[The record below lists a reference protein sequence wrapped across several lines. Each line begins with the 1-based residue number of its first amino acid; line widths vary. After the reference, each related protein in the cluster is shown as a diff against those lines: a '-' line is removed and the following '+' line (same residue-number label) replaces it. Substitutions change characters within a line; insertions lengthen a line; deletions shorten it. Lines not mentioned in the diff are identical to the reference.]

1 MLISGLVSVSF
12 RALSC
17 EEIIALAKQNGLRAI
32 EWGADV
38 HVPVGDTARAREV
51 YEKTAAAGLTVA
63 AYGSY
68 YKLGQIPT
76 RERQREEMEKIL
88 TNAKLLHTDTVR
100 IWAGTKGSAD
110 YAEEEKQALVR
121 EADFLGETA
130 DAANIQLCL
139 ECHPHTLTDEQDAA
153 LSFLQA
159 VNRENVKM
167 YWQPNQYK
175 SGEDNRRYLQSVLPW
190 LTNLHVFNWRG
201 EEKRPLTLAKEEWET
216 YLSLANRDG
225 KTHYCLLEFMPDG
238 KKESL
243 PQEAETLQS
252 LLKLSQEE

>member
-17 EEIIALAKQNGLRAI
+17 ETIIALAKQNGLRAI

-38 HVPVGDTARAREV
+38 HVPVGDTKRARDV

-68 YKLGQIPT
+68 YRLGRFPQ
-76 RERQREEMEKIL
+76 QAQQWQEMEKIL
-88 TNAKLLHTDTVR
+88 ANAKLLHTDTVR
-100 IWAGTKGSAD
+100 IWPGTKGSAEHT
-110 YAEEEKQALVR
+110 EEEKQALIR
-121 EADFLGETA
+121 EAVFLGEMA
-130 DAANIQLCL
+130 EDKSIRLSL
-139 ECHPHTLTDEQDAA
+139 ECHPHTMTDEQNAA
-153 LSFLQA
+153 VAFLRA
-159 VNRENVKM
+159 VDRPNMKM

-175 SGEDNRRYLQSVLPW
+175 SLEENRRYLQAILPW

-201 EEKRPLTLAKEEWET
+201 EEKLPLALAQEEWSD
-216 YLSLANRDG
+216 YLAIADSDG
-225 KTHYCLLEFMPDG
+225 QPHGCLLEFMPDG

-243 PQEAETLQS
+243 PQEAKALETILRRI
-252 LLKLSQEE
+252 